1 MERSIDARKGNRD
14 GLERKSDD
22 VSRFLPFFSS
32 CTANALQSSHKLQ
45 HEYRKGLGTSLGR
58 NVSVAAEGSRS
69 GINEAVCL
77 NAGVVFR

>member
-1 MERSIDARKGNRD
+1 MERSIDARKSAWD
-14 GLERKSDD
+14 GQERKSDD

-45 HEYRKGLGTSLGR
+45 HEYRKGLGTSLG
-58 NVSVAAEGSRS
+58 VTAEGSRS
-69 GINEAVCL
+69 SINETVCL